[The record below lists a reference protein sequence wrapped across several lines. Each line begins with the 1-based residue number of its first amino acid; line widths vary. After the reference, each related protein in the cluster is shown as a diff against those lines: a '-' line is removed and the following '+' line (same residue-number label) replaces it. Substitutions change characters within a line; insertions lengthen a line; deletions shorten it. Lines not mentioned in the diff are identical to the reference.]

1 MFQIFLIADKLSG
14 RNNITLDNV
23 NFRPDISENLFFKKN
38 QDVKSLRGSLNNLEL
53 QYLDKYQI

>member
-1 MFQIFLIADKLSG
+1 MFQIFLIPDKLSG

-38 QDVKSLRGSLNNLEL
+38 EDVKSLRGSLNNFNFNN
-53 QYLDKYQI
+53 LDKYQI